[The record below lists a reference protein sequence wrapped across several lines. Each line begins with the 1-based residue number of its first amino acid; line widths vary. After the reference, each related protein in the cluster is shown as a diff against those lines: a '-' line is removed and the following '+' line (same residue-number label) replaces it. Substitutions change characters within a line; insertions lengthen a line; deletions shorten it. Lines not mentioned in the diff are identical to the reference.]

1 MASKSKP
8 RPDDA
13 GARTSAQKYECI
25 EIHRSK
31 LANAPYNPRVLSDKA
46 RERLGAGLKK
56 HGLLGPPTW
65 NMRTGNIVSGHQR
78 LAAIDAMSKSA
89 DYTLTVAVVD
99 LDEKQEKEA
108 NILLNN
114 AEAQGDWD
122 IEKLSAM
129 FEPGELDI
137 SATGFSTAD
146 IYRMFGDAPA
156 LTSQPSVMN
165 EMSESIRAARENYD
179 QMVQQRTKSSST
191 DFYIVVVFSD
201 EDDRDSFLEAAGMD
215 QNRFQ
220 DGRELRRLILG
231 ERQPPK
237 APE

>member
-8 RPDDA
+8 QPDSA

-122 IEKLSAM
+122 VEKLSAM
-129 FEPGELDI
+129 FEPGELEI
-137 SATGFSTAD
+137 EATGFSDAD
-146 IYRMFGDAPA
+146 IYRLFGDSPA
-156 LTSQPSVMN
+156 VMAN
-165 EMSESIRAARENYD
+165 QSALDGLSESIKNAHDSYSRMT
-179 QMVQQRTKSSST
+179 QKSANGDSS
-191 DFYIVVVFSD
+191 DFYIVVVFGS
-201 EDDRDSFLEAAGMD
+201 EDDRDGFLSSYGLD
-215 QNRFQ
+215 DNRFQ
-220 DGRELRRLILG
+220 SGKEIMRLMK
-231 ERQPPK
+231 PPPTP
-237 APE
+237 AAEE